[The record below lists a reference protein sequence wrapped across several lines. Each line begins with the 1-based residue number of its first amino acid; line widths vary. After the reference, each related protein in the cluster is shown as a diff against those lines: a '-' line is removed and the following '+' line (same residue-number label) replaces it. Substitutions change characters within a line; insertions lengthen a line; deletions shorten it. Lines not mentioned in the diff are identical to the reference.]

1 MIRRLPLWLDPT
13 LTSASPHMQRLSVHS
28 SLAELM
34 VEAGVE
40 RTAQKRLDLIPEL
53 HRVLGPHA
61 HLIGF
66 RIAPCLDDLK

>member
-1 MIRRLPLWLDPT
+1 MAHSPL
-13 LTSASPHMQRLSVHS
+13 AK
-28 SLAELM
+28 LM
-34 VEAGVE
+34 VGAGVE

-66 RIAPCLDDLK
+66 RIAPCLDDRELVASICLLHNDIGNETCIL